1 TSGMHGSEEAPARQR
16 AGAIRLLAGT
26 WSQRQDGKL
35 TVAGY
40 KSAGG
45 LRGSVEM
52 TGENAWKQLDEQ
64 QRAIARR
71 MLLRLVT
78 IGDAGYDSCRRESQR
93 ELLARF
99 PDAENAAAVL
109 ETLTTARLL
118 TIDDSDVVFT
128 HEI

>member
-1 TSGMHGSEEAPARQR
+1 MPLLSDV
-16 AGAIRLLAGT
+16 LAGT
-26 WSQRQDGKL
+26 WSQRQHGKL

-40 KSAGG
+40 KWAGG

-52 TGENAWKQLDEQ
+52 TGENAWKQLDQ

-99 PDAENAAAVL
+99 PGASL
-109 ETLTTARLL
+109 G
-118 TIDDSDVVFT
+118 SG
-128 HEI
+128 